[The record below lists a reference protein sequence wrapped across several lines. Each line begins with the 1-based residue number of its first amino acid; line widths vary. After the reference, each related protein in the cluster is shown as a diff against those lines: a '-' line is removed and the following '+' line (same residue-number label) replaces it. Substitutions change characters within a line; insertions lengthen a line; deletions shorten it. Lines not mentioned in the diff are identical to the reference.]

1 MPPITSIQIANS
13 RSGSERSGG
22 GGVVHTIRMM
32 VEASK
37 VGDDEEQDAHK
48 EAKEMLRGNGRDMFC
63 GPNLSRDLAD
73 ILRLQSR

>member
-1 MPPITSIQIANS
+1 M
-13 RSGSERSGG
+13 
-22 GGVVHTIRMM
+22 HTIRMM